1 MKTLSRS
8 ICQVHEL
15 ELLQSIY
22 ASPSTHKHVT
32 IAPGDDMGEVHIG
45 KERVL
50 CAVDQLI
57 VGRHVT
63 SEIDPGLIGRKAI
76 ARSFSDIA
84 AMCATPV
91 GCLMTA
97 CVPPET
103 PNTWC
108 KAVFSGAKEAADQW
122 GGPIFGGDIASA
134 DGPPIFTVTALA
146 TPPISGGIL
155 RTGAQENDYVCVT
168 GELGNSIAGHHL
180 TFTPRIAEAQKL
192 LQILGKSL
200 HSMIDISDGL
210 GIDASHLANE
220 TLQVVINT
228 ELLPLRKG
236 ATIRSAISD
245 GEDYELLFTSESKP
259 PSDLATVIGK
269 VQIGEPKVIT
279 TTDEDI
285 SSFGWN
291 HG

>member
-1 MKTLSRS
+1 M
-8 ICQVHEL
+8 
-15 ELLQSIY
+15 
-22 ASPSTHKHVT
+22 A
-32 IAPGDDMGEVHIG
+32 AIG
-45 KERVL
+45 YN
-50 CAVDQLI
+50 
-57 VGRHVT
+57 
-63 SEIDPGLIGRKAI
+63 
-76 ARSFSDIA
+76 IA
-84 AMCATPV
+84 AMAARPV
-91 GCLMTA
+91 GSLMTA

-103 PNTWC
+103 PNSWC
-108 KAVFSGAKEAADQW
+108 ESVFYGANKAADQW

-220 TLQVVINT
+220 TLQLVINT

-236 ATIRSAISD
+236 ATIVNAISD